1 MCIGWDLCL
10 GWRKCLGCG
19 MNIGFLTEFEVCIL
33 LFDCLDVR
41 GDFNFVYGLC
51 LGCNLYF
58 RCGLD
63 V

>member
-1 MCIGWDLCL
+1 MNFEFLAEFGLCI
-10 GWRKCLGCG
+10 
-19 MNIGFLTEFEVCIL
+19 M
-33 LFDCLDVR
+33 LFDCLGVR
-41 GDFNFVYGLC
+41 EGFDFEYVFY

>member
-1 MCIGWDLCL
+1 
-10 GWRKCLGCG
+10 

-33 LFDCLDVR
+33 LYNCLGVR
-41 GDFNFVYGLC
+41 GGFSFVYGLC

>member
-1 MCIGWDLCL
+1 MNFEYLTGFGLCIMLFVCL
-10 GWRKCLGCG
+10 GVRD
-19 MNIGFLTEFEVCIL
+19 GFSFEYV
-33 LFDCLDVR
+33 
-41 GDFNFVYGLC
+41 LC

>member
-1 MCIGWDLCL
+1 
-10 GWRKCLGCG
+10 
-19 MNIGFLTEFEVCIL
+19 MNFGFLAEFGLCIM
-33 LFDCLDVR
+33 LFDCLGVR
-41 GDFNFVYGLC
+41 EGFSIESVLC